1 MQQESLRESS
11 HRYAKTKDQE
21 LVEYLA
27 DGRKIGERMRY
38 EAVNEEADRLGDVD
52 QQLHDMMVNAGELSG
67 WDSLSERVRKM
78 RDRQHQHQQQT
89 QHQQSS
95 AVAGKTLADF
105 DEEERTRKVCAIPAF
120 CFLFNHIEPYVPV
133 SILLNSSY
141 PNATYSK
148 FEN

>member
-21 LVEYLA
+21 LTEYLA

-52 QQLHDMMVNAGELSG
+52 QQLRDMMVNAGELSG

-78 RDRQHQHQQQT
+78 RDRQHQHQQQN
-89 QHQQSS
+89 QHQQPS

-105 DEEERTRKVCAIPAF
+105 DEEERTRKVRAIPVA
-120 CFLFNHIEPYVPV
+120 LFSTTSNHIPASV
-133 SILLNSSY
+133 LLGS
-141 PNATYSK
+141 
-148 FEN
+148 